1 MTKVPGRA
9 VSYVVFAGRSATRQ
23 SHRKYPPIHCEC
35 WHAPQ
40 RSANLRLFRCL
51 NCQKNAVV
59 CEGYPPKEIWKSGK
73 QKMEDGTALNILVT
87 VADGYLADPFVFE
100 M

>member
-1 MTKVPGRA
+1 MCRN
-9 VSYVVFAGRSATRQ
+9 SQLIS
-23 SHRKYPPIHCEC
+23 S
-35 WHAPQ
+35 
-40 RSANLRLFRCL
+40 FRCL

-73 QKMEDGTALNILVT
+73 QKMEECKALNLLVT
-87 VADGYLADPFVFE
+87 VADGYLADAFVFE